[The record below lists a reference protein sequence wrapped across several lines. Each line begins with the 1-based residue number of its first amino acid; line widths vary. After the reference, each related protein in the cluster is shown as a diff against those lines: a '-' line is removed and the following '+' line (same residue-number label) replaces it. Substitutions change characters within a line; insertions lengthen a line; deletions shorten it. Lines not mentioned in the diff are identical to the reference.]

1 MQIEVTVVVHVA
13 KRNPGSFREVLWQS
27 GTHAKDTGHVREGQ
41 VSVVAVEAA
50 FAGCLLHEQVVVSI
64 VVQIQP
70 HNGFDFAGHL
80 PWQRHEVK
88 SPALVVD
95 PTPKKAI
102 GAAQRQVGPAV
113 VVPVGCADRSPI
125 NAVPIGLGD
134 AQLRGRILKHL
145 GLDRAK
151 LKRNQHTNQG
161 NVATE
166 HNH

>member
-1 MQIEVTVVVHVA
+1 MQIEVAVVVHVA
-13 KRNPGSFREVLWQS
+13 ERHSGSFRESLWQPRIR
-27 GTHAKDTGHVREGQ
+27 AKDTGHVREGQ
-41 VSVVAVEAA
+41 SVISKEATLA
-50 FAGCLLHEQVVVSI
+50 IRLLHKQVVVPI
-64 VVQIQP
+64 VVQINP

-80 PWQRHEVK
+80 PWQGHEVK
-88 SPALVVD
+88 SPVLVVG
-95 PTPKKAI
+95 PTPKNAV
-102 GAAQRQVGPAV
+102 GAAQGQVGPAV
-113 VVPVGCADRSPI
+113 VVPVRGADRSPI

-145 GLDRAK
+145 GLDRAQ